1 MISFGDAQVKST
13 WVTRHVPT
21 ENVGWQPPRDPTV
34 GDLLLCEVVSIGIH
48 GRVETVS
55 GSREKLYVGDRIVC
69 AVANR
74 YATSLLEAVAE
85 VGDGEVDMISASG
98 LCGRVVK
105 RAKKAAAP
113 TKLRVLGQ
121 AFVDGHRVNLRSCAL
136 ETPPQPVGAEP
147 QWVVVVGSAM
157 DSGKT
162 TACTSIIHG
171 LVAAGHRVGAGKV
184 TGTASARDLGSFRD
198 AGAQP
203 FLDFLDFGWPS
214 TVGCTEA
221 ELLFVFD
228 AVAGSMRAAGVQWG
242 VIEIADGLL
251 QADTKFLIGAVS
263 TRLGPAANVVLTV
276 RESLAA
282 VAGVDVLHK
291 LGLDVVAVSGLITNS
306 PLACREVELAFP
318 DVCVPTQELGKCLA
332 RGRVPIAPASVVH
345 DEQPG
350 VVTA

>member
-1 MISFGDAQVKST
+1 VTVIAGVDVKST
-13 WVTRHVPT
+13 WVTRRVAT
-21 ENVGWQPPRDPTV
+21 AEISWQPMRHPQI

-48 GRVETVS
+48 GRVETGS
-55 GSREKLYVGDRIVC
+55 GSREKLYVRDRVVC

-85 VGDGEVDMISASG
+85 VGDGEIDMISASG
-98 LCGRVVK
+98 LCGRVVA

-121 AFVDGHRVNLRSCAL
+121 AFVGSEPLNLRTCVL
-136 ETPPQPVGAEP
+136 ETPLEAVGTEP
-147 QWVVVVGSAM
+147 KWIVVVGSAM

-162 TACTSIIHG
+162 TACASIIHG
-171 LVAAGHRVGAGKV
+171 LVAAGNRVGAGKV

-203 FLDFLDFGWPS
+203 FVDFLDFGWPS

-221 ELLFVFD
+221 ELLRVLD
-228 AVAGSMRAAGVQWG
+228 GIADTLRAAGVEWG

-251 QADTKFLIGAVS
+251 QADTRFLIAALPKQ
-263 TRLGPAANVVLTV
+263 LGPATRVVLTV

-282 VAGVDVLHK
+282 VAGIELLQSV
-291 LGLDVVAVSGLITNS
+291 GIDVVAVSGLITNS
-306 PLACREVELAFP
+306 PLACREVELRFP
-318 DVCVPTQELGKCLA
+318 GACVATNELGRRLSHDRTSFA
-332 RGRVPIAPASVVH
+332 RTPGGSA
-345 DEQPG
+345 EQPG